1 MIWIAVLVIVSSIF
15 ELLGQAIIYAQNI
28 STNNQESDRKKIKYN
43 SPQKK
48 LYLKNNLKKRKSSI
62 IASIIK

>member
-1 MIWIAVLVIVSSIF
+1 MDRRISYSIVHIRVVR
-15 ELLGQAIIYAQNI
+15 GQAIIYAQNI